1 MHIEVVIFHAITILS
16 AFFVNKLVLI
26 LDLLCSMEASLG
38 EKAFVQSPNDEWTAS
53 DDDIALFEFPALVET
68 LDDREIG
75 SDDDIILA

>member
-1 MHIEVVIFHAITILS
+1 MAI
-16 AFFVNKLVLI
+16 VLLKNSNRFARVCDTDI
-26 LDLLCSMEASLG
+26 ACV
-38 EKAFVQSPNDEWTAS
+38 EKSFVQSPNDEWTAS